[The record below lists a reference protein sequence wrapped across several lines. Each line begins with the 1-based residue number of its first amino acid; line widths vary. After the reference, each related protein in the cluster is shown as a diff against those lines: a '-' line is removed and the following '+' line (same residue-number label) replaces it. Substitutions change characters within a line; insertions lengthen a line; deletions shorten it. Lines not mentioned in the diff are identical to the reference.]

1 MELEV
6 LPLEAIDVM
15 VRLRSEGVDAMRTT
29 AEIDL
34 LPVNFFLHCQRARF
48 FRQAGGAYDKIADLL
63 QISLGVGDKYFDASL
78 ATEVVILAGISRSGC
93 LIPADRQPDE

>member
-15 VRLRSEGVDAMRTT
+15 VRLRFEGIEAVRAT

-48 FRQAGGAYDKIADLL
+48 FRQAGGAYDEIADLL
-63 QISLGVGDKYFDASL
+63 QVFLGVGDKYFDASL
-78 ATEVVILAGISRSGC
+78 ATEVIILAGISKSSR